1 MTRKVQWSEGLTL
14 PLAGVRYV
22 PMEVRMLWDRQ
33 RRNGRFNDI
42 FEVEAVGPLVILDR
56 YPDILRGALWLHF
69 VDNAPSLSCL
79 VNGSSSVCEGDVIIG
94 ETWSRVQGLGVFPW
108 FDRVDSAAN
117 PVDGLSRGRLD
128 GPWRS
133 VDRLTFP
140 VSLLPSLRRAVGR
153 TGGPSEA

>member
-69 VDNAPSLSCL
+69 VDSAPSLSCL
-79 VNGSSSVCEGDVIIG
+79 VNGSSSTCEGDVIIG
-94 ETWSRVQGLGVFPW
+94 ET
-108 FDRVDSAAN
+108 
-117 PVDGLSRGRLD
+117 
-128 GPWRS
+128 
-133 VDRLTFP
+133 
-140 VSLLPSLRRAVGR
+140 
-153 TGGPSEA
+153 